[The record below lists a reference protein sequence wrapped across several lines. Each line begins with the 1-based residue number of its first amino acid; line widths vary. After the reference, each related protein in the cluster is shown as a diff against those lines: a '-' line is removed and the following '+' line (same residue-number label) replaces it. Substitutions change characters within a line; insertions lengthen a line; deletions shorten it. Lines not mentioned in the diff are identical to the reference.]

1 MSKTDAIKRL
11 VEFVRFN
18 TLTIEDKQKKPSLYD
33 KMDAFCENKWKT
45 KSFLNAEQSKTT
57 FTLKYPSNQAQ
68 IPMPPPP
75 SQSVESLHPTLCDS
89 IQDKL
94 ASIVFSSTLSDVQ
107 FCLVSDHSV
116 HYGFRALFAKH
127 SKAFHA
133 MLFRNA
139 IDCVP
144 SSERMNTVDVRDV
157 DRDTFLWIQSFFY
170 GHKRAVFTRNNVAQ
184 IYIFSD
190 AYLLTHLR
198 TLALKFICWMC
209 IDQADKAKDLISI
222 ITQLYAYQGNVFWDL
237 FIAQIREYDVAW
249 CRSQCNLI
257 IQHPDFNKLSKGI
270 ITSFLFRSGL
280 FRCYS
285 QEMLWHIIVKWC
297 RLQTPPQNNPD
308 LFLQTRL
315 TPFFRFFTAIY
326 ELDCVEL
333 DTEETLIVVM
343 CIKLGQMNRMMQK
356 QRWSLSGIQNILK
369 HALFVSLPLDI
380 VGHMVANLV
389 SYHNLAEERAWDAC
403 VKWSVAQTFSGPRN
417 KTLEPFFKHF
427 KFHTMSVRYFETNV
441 VSRDVLDEYQ
451 IMNVYERFCDYHGI
465 LATINTKNVIR
476 LCMTANKHSL
486 RRLERF
492 CIEFVAMID
501 VGKQCTD
508 FLTIISTLFRCN
520 KIPKFMQMMEQYLK
534 KHKWTESQCL
544 NVVNNKKYFHM
555 LPVVLVELLLFK
567 SSHFS
572 GFTEEQLWDIC
583 GKWCVA
589 QCCLYRILGIA
600 RSASLDEI
608 KEAYKKQAKLWHP
621 DRNKENADEASGRM
635 KQINEAYE
643 ILSDTHRKYTRAWYD
658 ANHDTYVQRID
669 KPEIGHLFKR
679 NFEFHTMSIQYF
691 ESNVVSRDVLSECEV
706 ICVYERFCD
715 QHGLHTTINTK
726 NVTRLCITANK
737 HSLRKLER
745 NCLKCVAMINVGTRR
760 LCVAFLTILSELFRY
775 NKIPTFMETMEQ
787 YLKQFKW
794 TKSQCL
800 SVVNNKTYF
809 HMLPRELVSLLLFRS
824 TAFKV
829 FRDEE
834 LWPIC
839 VNWCEVNSNNS
850 TMQRNEKLRNFVH
863 YFRFQNMD
871 IGFFRMNVEHL
882 NVLTDSETMEI
893 NQHFVN
899 RLLRVIQQK
908 NTTIQE
914 RNEMIEIHRATIQ
927 QRDRTIRQ
935 QEATIRQ
942 KDNEIRSKDHKL
954 RNRG

>member
-441 VSRDVLDEYQ
+441 VSRDLLNEYQ
-451 IMNVYERFCDYHGI
+451 VMNIYQCFCDHHG
-465 LATINTKNVIR
+465 LNNTINAKNVIK
-476 LCMTANKHSL
+476 LCMGA
-486 RRLERF
+486 
-492 CIEFVAMID
+492 D
-501 VGKQCTD
+501 
-508 FLTIISTLFRCN
+508 
-520 KIPKFMQMMEQYLK
+520 
-534 KHKWTESQCL
+534 
-544 NVVNNKKYFHM
+544 KY
-555 LPVVLVELLLFK
+555 
-567 SSHFS
+567 
-572 GFTEEQLWDIC
+572 
-583 GKWCVA
+583 
-589 QCCLYRILGIA
+589 
-600 RSASLDEI
+600 
-608 KEAYKKQAKLWHP
+608 
-621 DRNKENADEASGRM
+621 
-635 KQINEAYE
+635 
-643 ILSDTHRKYTRAWYD
+643 
-658 ANHDTYVQRID
+658 
-669 KPEIGHLFKR
+669 
-679 NFEFHTMSIQYF
+679 
-691 ESNVVSRDVLSECEV
+691 
-706 ICVYERFCD
+706 
-715 QHGLHTTINTK
+715 
-726 NVTRLCITANK
+726 
-737 HSLRKLER
+737 SLRKLER
-745 NCLKCVAMINVGTRR
+745 NCLRRVTTIDVTTQCTDFLIIICTLFQYYDMKNNNVFWDLFIAQVKALGVTWNRTE
-760 LCVAFLTILSELFRY
+760 CDFVVKNPNFNTLS
-775 NKIPTFMETMEQ
+775 KDIIVP
-787 YLKQFKW
+787 
-794 TKSQCL
+794 
-800 SVVNNKTYF
+800 
-809 HMLPRELVSLLLFRS
+809 LLFRS
-824 TAFKV
+824 GLFQCYSQET
-829 FRDEE
+829 
-834 LWPIC
+834 LWRII
-839 VNWCEVNSNNS
+839 VIWCQS
-850 TMQRNEKLRNFVH
+850 QKRNEELRNFVN
-863 YFRFQNMD
+863 YFRFQHMD
-871 IGFFRMNVEHL
+871 IAFFQKNVEEL
-882 NVLTDSETMEI
+882 NVLTDSETMKI
-893 NQHFVN
+893 NQQFVA
-899 RLLRVIQQK
+899 RLLNVIQKKKTKIKQQK
-908 NTTIQE
+908 GTIQQQK
-914 RNEMIEIHRATIQ
+914 RTIQ
-927 QRDRTIRQ
+927 QRDNTIRLRDDRIRGLINIIDTKNRTIRYKDD
-935 QEATIRQ
+935 EIAGLNNTIDGKDYTIGNRDATIRELRDTIRG
-942 KDNEIRSKDHKL
+942 KNNEIYRTKL
-954 RNRG
+954 EVLNVQLRQYD